1 MTDIT
6 VNIVAKRR
14 QIFRGVTS
22 VISED
27 TFQSGSS
34 PPPTHPPPAR
44 MYRRKKTIGVEL
56 FAPPIASLFVANHYY
71 WRPYCSSNNSRGSV
85 SENRLV
91 NYESRVPYI
100 GLCGDWMPFTVERC
114 AWMNAASYEA
124 IARLFSLKI
133 HTQLRHKNSL
143 LSRKATLC
151 SAYYALKSPRKTSA
165 QWLANIGGSER
176 ETWTVF
182 FLPASG
188 RHGLT
193 VQKKTIMLLL
203 EDRLGGISSVEGG
216 SRNWDCGH
224 CVFHSPF
231 CLAPP
236 LPFVLTR
243 VVEIIES

>member
-1 MTDIT
+1 
-6 VNIVAKRR
+6 
-14 QIFRGVTS
+14 
-22 VISED
+22 
-27 TFQSGSS
+27 
-34 PPPTHPPPAR
+34 
-44 MYRRKKTIGVEL
+44 
-56 FAPPIASLFVANHYY
+56 
-71 WRPYCSSNNSRGSV
+71 
-85 SENRLV
+85 
-91 NYESRVPYI
+91 
-100 GLCGDWMPFTVERC
+100 MPFTVERC

-224 CVFHSPF
+224 CVFHSSF

-236 LPFVLTR
+236 FHLCWCVLWKLLKVNNKKQT
-243 VVEIIES
+243 IFSYLFALFKTFWLFAIMTN